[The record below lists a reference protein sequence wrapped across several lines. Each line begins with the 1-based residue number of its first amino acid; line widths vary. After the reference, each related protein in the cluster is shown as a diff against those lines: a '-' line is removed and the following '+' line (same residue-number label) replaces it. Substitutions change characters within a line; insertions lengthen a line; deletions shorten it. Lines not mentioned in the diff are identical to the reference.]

1 MNTRWLLKYLILSH
15 IRYLE
20 DLDEGIFIQ
29 QTLESVLLNNDGKQ
43 LMCEALYL
51 YGVMLLIVDMKF
63 EGDIR
68 ERMLVSYNRYWYL
81 YLVFYDI
88 PLV

>member
-1 MNTRWLLKYLILSH
+1 MIIQQNI
-15 IRYLE
+15 IFFRYLE

-68 ERMLVSYNRYWYL
+68 ERMLVSYNRYW
-81 YLVFYDI
+81 
-88 PLV
+88 